1 MRREFKEFDY
11 LLQLPDRDCLPF
23 CILSDCTI
31 GLLAVSSKDDD
42 PINKF
47 VDLFNS
53 DQLPPLF
60 NDGAMDPNI
69 LKHFVLVHD
78 NQDGTAER

>member
-1 MRREFKEFDY
+1 MPVLCKPVRIPGKNVYPVAFY
-11 LLQLPDRDCLPF
+11 L
-23 CILSDCTI
+23 IV
-31 GLLAVSSKDDD
+31 GLLAVSSKDED
-42 PINKF
+42 PISKF
-47 VDLFNS
+47 VDLFNN

-60 NDGAMDPNI
+60 NDGSMDPKI